1 MSSTY
6 SIIRFFKNMCTVYR
20 RGQMK
25 LECTLLGTIASCH
38 NRRRQSLHF
47 SSSLQRISALTFNF
61 WQQIPLLMSPNVRL
75 EPSLF
80 GPRHRVNPFNQNG
93 LIYPFTNKERLT
105 YGRQICKLMDG
116 CIVQYFQAHFTYTTH
131 YTAILQQTYLIY
143 FSDFT

>member
-1 MSSTY
+1 MLAAAPYVIWEMRLWLDYSIGFVIMLTVSTLLSTAPRDTSHKPGQQPTIIFYPALMSSTY

-25 LECTLLGTIASCH
+25 LECTLLILGTIASCH

-47 SSSLQRISALTFNF
+47 SSSLHRISALTFNF

-80 GPRHRVNPFNQNG
+80 GTHHRVNPFN
-93 LIYPFTNKERLT
+93 
-105 YGRQICKLMDG
+105 
-116 CIVQYFQAHFTYTTH
+116 
-131 YTAILQQTYLIY
+131 
-143 FSDFT
+143 

>member
-1 MSSTY
+1 MLAAAPYVIWEMRLWLDYSIGFVIMLTVSTLLSTAPLDTSHKPGQQPTIIFYPALMSSTLFHHKIFQKY
-6 SIIRFFKNMCTVYR
+6 VYR

-47 SSSLQRISALTFNF
+47 SSSLHRISALTFNF

-80 GPRHRVNPFNQNG
+80 GTRHTVNPFN
-93 LIYPFTNKERLT
+93 
-105 YGRQICKLMDG
+105 
-116 CIVQYFQAHFTYTTH
+116 
-131 YTAILQQTYLIY
+131 
-143 FSDFT
+143 